1 MKEIQ
6 MYSQVTDPRVSLGEA
21 EQPIQG
27 HTAQHAHIIQTSR
40 LARMGRLLYEWVNRR
55 LGSLSVLT
63 LCKAEGRH
71 HLPLFLLLLIP
82 T

>member
-1 MKEIQ
+1 MLP
-6 MYSQVTDPRVSLGEA
+6 QVTDPRVSLREA

-27 HTAQHAHIIQTSR
+27 HTAQRAHTTQAR
-40 LARMGRLLYEWVNRR
+40 WLARMGRRFYEWVNRR
-55 LGSLSVLT
+55 LGSLGALA
-63 LCKAEGRH
+63 LRAAEGRH